1 MIAFPSALWEAHKM
15 KNSLIVGC
23 CANNT
28 FLRRK
33 GNEKVS
39 TCIAF
44 NHVADISMR
53 NFAFTRNKQFD
64 KKRGEFVD
72 NRRGLLWQI
81 SYMCLQIVMSWYSYT
96 CMHACSITYKMKSSK
111 YSNEM
116 KPDKSVYVQ
125 FYIIPTSWQIK
136 KEGLNFQIFEKYVTQ
151 PSWNKNCPS
160 GKWMPCMNVIAFDLQ
175 FVVLRFGH
183 H

>member
-1 MIAFPSALWEAHKM
+1 
-15 KNSLIVGC
+15 
-23 CANNT
+23 
-28 FLRRK
+28 LRRK

-81 SYMCLQIVMSWYSYT
+81 SYMCLQIVMS
-96 CMHACSITYKMKSSK
+96 
-111 YSNEM
+111 
-116 KPDKSVYVQ
+116 
-125 FYIIPTSWQIK
+125 
-136 KEGLNFQIFEKYVTQ
+136 
-151 PSWNKNCPS
+151 
-160 GKWMPCMNVIAFDLQ
+160 
-175 FVVLRFGH
+175 
-183 H
+183 